1 MPIYECDPWRLQYFA
16 QVPCP
21 PDVHIPTD
29 DVDAYKFNPGH
40 RWIYD
45 KLRVAQSQGLEC
57 GLHDSTPPRFPVFCK
72 PVTNLKGMGA
82 GTSILRGERDFRR
95 SCKPG
100 DFWSKLLTGEHV
112 STDWAVVC
120 GDTVWCRHAHGV
132 PGIAG
137 TFDYWIIEARSRGR
151 LERYCRDWIRR
162 HLPGYTG
169 MVNIEIIGGRI
180 IEAHLR
186 FSDQWPDL
194 YGPGWLEAVVRL
206 YQRGCWDYPDD
217 RRADGY
223 SVVLFGPHGKTY
235 RHPTP
240 TRLSAYRSA
249 PGVNSVQITF
259 FADRPPQAHV
269 MPPGG
274 FRLAVINS
282 VDLAAGMRLR
292 SAMARDFGL
301 DEFSAVERPA
311 FSTVLA
317 VALPQPESMCR

>member
-16 QVPCP
+16 HVPCP

-82 GTSILRGERDFRR
+82 GTSILRGERDFRQ

-100 DFWSKLLTGEHV
+100 DFWSNLLTGEHV
-112 STDWAVVC
+112 STDWAVVR
-120 GDTVWCRHAHGV
+120 GDTVWCRHTRGV

-137 TFDYWIIEARSRGR
+137 TFDYWTIEARSRGR

-162 HLPGYTG
+162 HLPDYTG
-169 MVNIEIIGGRI
+169 MVNIETIGGRI

-194 YGPGWLEAVVRL
+194 YGRGWLEAVVRL
-206 YQRGCWDYPDD
+206 YQRGYWDYADD
-217 RRADGY
+217 RRVDGY
-223 SVVLFGPHGKTY
+223 SVVLFGPHGETY

-240 TRLSAYRSA
+240 KRLSAYRDA

-259 FADRPPQAHV
+259 FADRPPRAHV

-274 FRLAVINS
+274 FRLAVVNS
-282 VDLAAGMRLR
+282 VDLAAAMRLR

-301 DEFSAVERPA
+301 DDSSAVERHA
-311 FSTVLA
+311 FSTALA
-317 VALPQPESMCR
+317 AVLPQPESVCR